1 MKMEIASEN
10 VKKKGE
16 DVRAV
21 NLISDTKKFVAQE
34 ILENRTY
41 RNLDKVVELDKTL
54 SK

>member
-1 MKMEIASEN
+1 MEIAKEN
-10 VKKKGE
+10 VKKKSE

-41 RNLDKVVELDKTL
+41 INLDKVLKIDET
-54 SK
+54 